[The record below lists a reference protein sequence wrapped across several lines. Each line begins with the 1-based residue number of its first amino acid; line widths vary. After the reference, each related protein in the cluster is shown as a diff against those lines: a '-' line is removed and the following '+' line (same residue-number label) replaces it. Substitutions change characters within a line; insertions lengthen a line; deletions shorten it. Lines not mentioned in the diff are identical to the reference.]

1 MYITENSQ
9 IWHFHE
15 QINLSSLNK
24 IIFLLI
30 LSITLILH
38 FYYSIHPINSFHW
51 LAFLDLDTIYQVER
65 FLIIVHYEGIQ
76 QFNSSNVDYGS
87 VFYLLIPFFR
97 FYELFISLSDPVHAY
112 YFLTTLHL
120 VCGVTS
126 IILADLF
133 LKSRITIL
141 SYYCLS

>member
-1 MYITENSQ
+1 MK
-9 IWHFHE
+9 

-112 YFLTTLHL
+112 YFLTTSFGLWCNFYHFS
-120 VCGVTS
+120 C
-126 IILADLF
+126 IYF
-133 LKSRITIL
+133 LKIRITIL